1 MKPHR
6 VLLGVTG
13 GIAACKAP
21 ALVRRLRD
29 AGYEVRCAL
38 TRAGA
43 SFVTPLTLEVLS
55 GYPVYRE
62 EYLSPGVAGEE
73 EHVAAAAWA
82 DLLLIAPATAHTLA
96 RLSLGLADDFL
107 STLALVY
114 EGPVAI
120 APAMH
125 SAMWQQEAVQ
135 RHVDHLSRRGV
146 RWIGPVE
153 GPLASGETGLGRMAE
168 PEEIVAAVVAETH
181 DSAWRGRRVVVAAG
195 PTREPLDP
203 VRYLS
208 NRSSGRMGFALAEA
222 AARRGAEVTLV
233 AGPVALTAPPGV
245 ERVDVE
251 SAEQMRGAVIAAAAA
266 ADMVIMAAAVADF
279 RPRSVASQKLKKQQ
293 GVPVVELEPTA
304 DILAEL
310 ATAAPD
316 VVRVGFAA
324 ETTDVEAA
332 ARGKLAA
339 KQADWIIA
347 NDVGRSD
354 IGFGS
359 ELNEVIV
366 FGREREPIHLE
377 RQPKRRLA
385 ERLLDLFAAD
395 LERREPK
402 RAAESR

>member
-6 VLLGVTG
+6 VLLGVSG

-29 AGYEVRCAL
+29 AGCEVRCAL

-55 GYPVYRE
+55 GHPVYRE

-73 EHVAAAAWA
+73 EHVTAAAWA

-114 EGPVAI
+114 QGPVAI

-125 SAMWQQEAVQ
+125 SAMWRQEAVQ
-135 RHVDHLSRRGV
+135 GHVERLSRRGV

-153 GPLASGETGLGRMAE
+153 GPLASGESGLGRMAE
-168 PEEIVAAVVAETH
+168 PEEIVAAVVAENGDPT
-181 DSAWRGRRVVVAAG
+181 WRGRRVVVAAG
-195 PTREPLDP
+195 PTRERLDP

-251 SAEQMRGAVIAAAAA
+251 SAEQMREAVTAAAAA
-266 ADMVIMAAAVADF
+266 ADLVIMAAAVADF

-316 VVRVGFAA
+316 AVRVGFAA

-332 ARGKLAA
+332 AGGKLEA
-339 KQADWIIA
+339 KQADWIVA

-359 ELNEVIV
+359 ELNEVIA
-366 FGREREPIHLE
+366 FGRQREPIRFE
-377 RQPKRRLA
+377 RQPKRQLA

-395 LERREPK
+395 LERREPE
-402 RAAESR
+402 REAEGG

>member
-6 VLLGVTG
+6 VLLGVSG

-29 AGYEVRCAL
+29 AGCEVRCAL

-55 GYPVYRE
+55 GHPVYRE

-73 EHVAAAAWA
+73 EHVTAAAWA

-125 SAMWQQEAVQ
+125 SAMWRQEAVQ
-135 RHVDHLSRRGV
+135 GHVERLSRRGV

-153 GPLASGETGLGRMAE
+153 GPLASGESGFGRMAE
-168 PEEIVAAVVAETH
+168 PEEIVAAVVAETR
-181 DSAWRGRRVVVAAG
+181 DPAWRGRRVVVAAG

-222 AARRGAEVTLV
+222 AARRGAEVMLV

-251 SAEQMRGAVIAAAAA
+251 SAEQMREAVTAAATT
-266 ADMVIMAAAVADF
+266 ADLVIMAAAVADF
-279 RPRSVASQKLKKQQ
+279 RPQSVASQKLKKQQ

-316 VVRVGFAA
+316 AVRVGFAA

-332 ARGKLAA
+332 AHGKLAA
-339 KQADWIIA
+339 KQADWIVA
-347 NDVGRSD
+347 NDVGQSD

-377 RQPKRRLA
+377 RQLKRRLA

-395 LERREPK
+395 LERREPE
-402 RAAESR
+402 REAEGG

>member
-1 MKPHR
+1 MNPQR

-29 AGYEVRCAL
+29 AGCEVRCAL

-73 EHVAAAAWA
+73 EHVTAAAWA

-135 RHVDHLSRRGV
+135 RHVECLSRRGV
-146 RWIGPVE
+146 HWIGPVE
-153 GPLASGETGLGRMAE
+153 GPLASGESGLGRMAE
-168 PEEIVAAVVAETH
+168 PEEIVAAVVAEAGDPT
-181 DSAWRGRRVVVAAG
+181 WRGRRVVVAAG
-195 PTREPLDP
+195 PTRERLDP

-233 AGPVALTAPPGV
+233 AGPVALTAPSGV

-251 SAEQMRGAVIAAAAA
+251 SAEQMREAVTAAAAA
-266 ADMVIMAAAVADF
+266 ADLVIMAAAVADF
-279 RPRSVASQKLKKQQ
+279 RPRSVASQKIKKQQ

-339 KQADWIIA
+339 KQADWIVA
-347 NDVGRSD
+347 NDVARSD

-377 RQPKRRLA
+377 RQPKRQLA

-395 LERREPK
+395 LERREPE